1 MTRSEWNDRAID
13 MLAKDVDDLGIE
25 LNIVRRL
32 PQAVAKVDERTEAL
46 ETDAKR
52 LQRAVEIADAREE
65 RRVRELR
72 AYTDKRFDAVDKR
85 LDERPTPK
93 AGEFWLGFMG
103 TVVVPLAGS
112 FIAGYFVLKAAGIE
126 VGI

>member
-1 MTRSEWNDRAID
+1 MDSQRSEWNDRAID
-13 MLAKDVDDLGIE
+13 RLAKDVDDLSVE

-65 RRVRELR
+65 RRIRELR
-72 AYTDKRFDAVDKR
+72 AHVDKR
-85 LDERPTPK
+85 IDERPSRPSWSEIIK
-93 AGEFWLGFMG
+93 
-103 TVVVPLAGS
+103 TVVVPVVVPVIVALIG
-112 FIAGYFVLKAAGIE
+112 GYFVMRAALAG
-126 VGI
+126 VS

>member
-1 MTRSEWNDRAID
+1 MDSRSEWNDRAID
-13 MLAKDVDDLGIE
+13 GLAKRVDDLGIE

-46 ETDAKR
+46 ETDAMR

-72 AYTDKRFDAVDKR
+72 SYVDKR
-85 LDERPTPK
+85 LDERPAAKTSWGPFLL
-93 AGEFWLGFMG
+93 AFMG
-103 TVVVPLAGS
+103 TVVVPLLGAL
-112 FIAGYFVLKAAGIE
+112 IAGYFVVKAAGL
-126 VGI
+126 

>member
-1 MTRSEWNDRAID
+1 MDSQRSEWNDRAID
-13 MLAKDVDDLGIE
+13 RLAKDVDDLSVE

-65 RRVRELR
+65 RRIRELR
-72 AYTDKRFDAVDKR
+72 AHVDKRFDEAPP
-85 LDERPTPK
+85 RPSWSEIVK
-93 AGEFWLGFMG
+93 
-103 TVVVPLAGS
+103 TVVVPVVVPVIVALIG
-112 FIAGYFVLKAAGIE
+112 GYFVMRAALAG
-126 VGI
+126 VS